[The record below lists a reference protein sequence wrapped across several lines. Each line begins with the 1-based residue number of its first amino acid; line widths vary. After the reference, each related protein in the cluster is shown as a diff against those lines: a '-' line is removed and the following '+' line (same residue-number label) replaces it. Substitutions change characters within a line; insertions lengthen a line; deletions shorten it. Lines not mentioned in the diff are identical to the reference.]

1 MLDKRNL
8 TLKEEVAELLDLNEY
23 PLLAVALDVQF
34 ASGVADFTM
43 WDDDWQTEVVAV
55 VSEEFSDEAL
65 AAAERLAAESEAD
78 GEEHPMGVVGVLI
91 VGPDASGW
99 RLEQPVWIYRD
110 GDLFRR
116 RRYW

>member
-1 MLDKRNL
+1 MLDKRNQ
-8 TLKEEVAELLDLNEY
+8 TLKEEVAELLALDEY
-23 PLLAVALDVQF
+23 PLLGVERDVQF

-43 WDDDWQTEVVAV
+43 WDDDWQMEVVAI

-65 AAAERLAAESEAD
+65 AAAERLAAENEAD
-78 GEEHPMGVVGVLI
+78 GNEHPMGVVGVLI
-91 VGPDASGW
+91 VGPNAAGW

-116 RRYW
+116 RRMW